1 MDSSRRK
8 NPGCLNLQVTILI
21 SYLISI
27 ISNFLLIIMMYFA
40 GNAPGYVALVFSV
53 IEILLCLLS
62 FKYYLTYTSNTIIRF
77 RSSTRFFILGFVAT
91 GVCYVIVFI
100 IFIIK
105 SYLQQHIYFFGFAI
119 IAWFVFHYL
128 QFSLVNSF
136 ITNLEGKS
144 GVTILERYFK
154 ELGIN

>member
-91 GVCYVIVFI
+91 GICYVIVFI
-100 IFIIK
+100 IFIAK
-105 SYLQQHIYFFGFAI
+105 SYIESHIYFFGFAI

-128 QFSLVNSF
+128 QFSLINQF

-144 GVTILERYFK
+144 GVTMLERDFK
-154 ELGIN
+154 ELGSN

>member
-144 GVTILERYFK
+144 GVTILERDFK
-154 ELGIN
+154 ELGGN

>member
-1 MDSSRRK
+1 MDSTRRK

-27 ISNFLLIIMMYFA
+27 ISNFLLILIMYFA

-62 FKYYLTYTSNTIIRF
+62 FKYYLTYTTNTIIRF

-91 GVCYVIVFI
+91 GICYVIVFI
-100 IFIIK
+100 IFIAK
-105 SYLQQHIYFFGFAI
+105 SYIESHIYFFGFAI

-128 QFSLVNSF
+128 QFSLINQF

-144 GVTILERYFK
+144 GVTMLERDFK
-154 ELGIN
+154 ELGSN